1 MINVITLKLGKA
13 VKNKKDID
21 KKKILRE
28 LYFYD
33 SLSCA
38 ELGKSIHKSLPL
50 TTKLIYELLEEGFIA
65 ETGFATSTGGRRP
78 QTFAIAQNVMYVV
91 SVAMDQLITKI
102 AIMDMQ
108 NNFVSAVERIELPLA
123 KNDEA
128 VAILSAKIVD
138 VIKKAAIPKEK
149 IIGVGIAMP
158 GFVNIQKGINY
169 SFLFTDNKSISKI
182 IADKV
187 GIPVYIDNDSSLI
200 ALAEL
205 RFGVVHQKKNV
216 MVLNIGWGV
225 GLGLVLNGELFRGHD
240 GFAGEFSHIPLFNNN
255 KLCACGK
262 SGCLET
268 ETSMLVLIEKAKE
281 GINANRLTKLSSLS
295 FDDYEKASEAII
307 LAAQEGDQFAAELF
321 RDIGY
326 NIGRGVAVLIHLLN
340 PEVVV
345 LSGRGSAAGKILKA
359 PIQQALNEHSIPILA
374 QNTTIE
380 VSAIG
385 YQAELM
391 GAAALVMENLESI
404 PLNGKQLI
412 PAIARVPMLVV

>member
-1 MINVITLKLGKA
+1 MGKA
-13 VKNKKDID
+13 VKNKKEID
-21 KKKILRE
+21 KKKILKD
-28 LYFYD
+28 LYIRD

-38 ELGKSIHKSLPL
+38 DLGKYIHKSLPL
-50 TTKLIYELLEEGFIA
+50 TTKLINELLEEGYIV

-78 QTFAIAQNVMYVV
+78 QTFALAQNVMYVV

-102 AIMDMQ
+102 AIIDMQ
-108 NNFVSAVERIELPLA
+108 NNFVSAIERIELPLA
-123 KNDEA
+123 KNDKA
-128 VAILSAKIVD
+128 VAILSQKIIE
-138 VIKKAAIPKEK
+138 VIKKSAIAKEK

-158 GFVNIQKGINY
+158 GFVNIKKGINY
-169 SFLFTDNKSISKI
+169 SFLFTDNKSVAKI

-187 GIPVYIDNDSSLI
+187 GLPVYLDNDSSLI

-205 RFGVVHQKKNV
+205 RFGLVNQKKNV

-225 GLGLVLNGELFRGHD
+225 GLGLILNGELFRGHD

-255 KLCACGK
+255 KICACGK
-262 SGCLET
+262 NGCLET
-268 ETSMLVLIEKAKE
+268 ETSLVVLIEKAKE
-281 GINANRLTKLSSLS
+281 GIKAGRVTRLSTLS

-307 LAAQEGDQFAAELF
+307 LAAHEGDQFAAELF
-321 RDIGY
+321 SDIGY

-340 PEVVV
+340 PEVVI

-391 GAAALVMENLESI
+391 GAAVLVMENLESI
-404 PLNGKQLI
+404 HLNVKQLI
-412 PAIARVPMLVV
+412 PANVRTNEMAV